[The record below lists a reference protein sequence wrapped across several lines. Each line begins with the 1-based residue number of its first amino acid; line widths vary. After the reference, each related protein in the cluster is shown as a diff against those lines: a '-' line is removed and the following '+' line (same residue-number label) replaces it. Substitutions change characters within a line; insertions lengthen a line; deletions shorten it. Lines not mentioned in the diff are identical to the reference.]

1 MNPASSTRMEPDTAL
16 SDRYWARTLY
26 DVAAWPGEPAAAERV
41 SPPLPLKLY
50 EAAPRHPLPVSI
62 APILGD
68 VRRLSPSFPGAPRH
82 TPPLD
87 AARLATLLHYSYGY
101 GRLAVS
107 AEGGVWP
114 HRLVPSAGRAYP
126 TELYVW
132 LPGGTGLPAGVHYYD
147 PAHHSLVTVRRDAD
161 RRAVDEVLAPALGT
175 DLTGVTCV
183 VVVTMHFWRVA
194 HRYGEYGYR
203 LSTQEAGMVTGNVLA
218 VATAMGWRGHLHHQF
233 LDLPLARW
241 LGLEPD
247 EEAVAVAIPLY
258 RWDDQQAHPA
268 TREARSG
275 VSSADLLARIAPVD
289 LTYRKPSALDRQRC
303 ASFLELDAASRFADT
318 AQFRPP
324 HGTSVP
330 NLGSAFTLPPDQAE
344 PVVDLAAAMR
354 ARCSGPVWFNP
365 TGEPVG
371 ADTLW
376 RICRYVIE
384 AYPSDVCIPGSAM
397 VGLLVTSHRV
407 HDLAPGTYLLRGDG
421 DCSRVHTG
429 PVAPR
434 LAATVP
440 ANVSPFNFH
449 TVNAV
454 VSVVADPAKAGGWF
468 GERAYRI
475 LNVEA
480 GVVAQRVCVL
490 AGGAGLIARPYNSY
504 RAREVARVVGLA
516 GTGLV
521 PLFQIAIGRPRVTP
535 TWQLPLDL

>member
-1 MNPASSTRMEPDTAL
+1 MKPTMKPMPQPTMNL
-16 SDRYWARTLY
+16 SDRYWARTLF
-26 DVAAWPGEPAAAERV
+26 DVAEWPGEPAAAERV
-41 SPPLPLKLY
+41 SSPLPFKLY
-50 EAAPRHPLPVSI
+50 EAAPRHRLPARV
-62 APILGD
+62 APSLGD
-68 VRRLSPSFPGAPRH
+68 VRRLSSAFPGPPRD

-87 AARLATLLHYSYGY
+87 ATRLATLLHHSCGY

-114 HRLVPSAGRAYP
+114 HRLVPSASRAYP

-132 LPGGTGLPAGVHYYD
+132 LPGGTDVPAGVHYYD
-147 PAHHSLVTVRRDAD
+147 PAHHCLVTVRRDAD
-161 RRAVDEVLAPALGT
+161 RRTVDEVLAPALGA
-175 DLTGVTCV
+175 DLTGAVCV
-183 VVVTMHFWRVA
+183 VVVTMYFWRIA

-203 LSTQEAGMVTGNVLA
+203 LSTQEAGVVTGNVLA
-218 VATAMGWRGHLHHQF
+218 VAAAIGWRGRVHHQF
-233 LDLPLARW
+233 LDAPLARW

-247 EEAVAVAIPLY
+247 EETVAVAVPLY
-258 RWDDQQAHPA
+258 RWDDQPA
-268 TREARSG
+268 IRDARSG
-275 VSSADLLARIAPVD
+275 ATSADLLARITPVD
-289 LTYRKPSALDRQRC
+289 LPYRKPSALDRERC
-303 ASFLELDAASRFADT
+303 ASFLELDAASRLADA

-324 HGTSVP
+324 QGASMP
-330 NLGSAFTLPPDQAE
+330 APGRAFTLPPDPVE
-344 PVVDLAAAMR
+344 PVVDLATAMR

-365 TGEPVG
+365 TGEPIS

-376 RICRYVIE
+376 RICRYATE
-384 AYPSDVCIPGSAM
+384 AHPSDVCLPGSAM

-407 HDLAPGTYLLRGDG
+407 HDLAPGTFLLRGDG
-421 DCSRVHTG
+421 NCSRVRTG

-440 ANVSPFNFH
+440 ATVSPINFH

-454 VSVVADPAKAGGWF
+454 VSVVADPGAAGGWF

-480 GVVAQRVCVL
+480 GVVAQRVGVL

-504 RAREVARVVGLA
+504 RAREVAQVVGLA

-521 PLFQIAIGRPRVTP
+521 PLFQIAVGRPRVTP